1 MKIFNKIINTP
12 DKKKLFSNFVSL
24 AVLQAANYILPLV
37 TFPYLVRVL
46 GVEKFGLLAFA
57 TATVTYFQ
65 ILTDY
70 GFNLSAT
77 RDISIHREN
86 KEKVQE
92 IFSSVMVIKFG
103 LLILSFFLLTIL
115 ILSFDKFRKDWEV
128 FVLSFGMVVGQV
140 LFPVWFFQG
149 MEKMKYITI
158 LNIFAKLLFT
168 IAIFVFVKEQAD
180 YWKVPL
186 LNSLGFIMAGVL
198 ALWIVSRDY
207 KISFIFPSIKAVKHQ
222 LIEGWHIFIS
232 TVGINMYKQNSIF
245 VLGIF
250 TDDTVVGYFSI
261 AKKIMDLVNSLNG
274 VVSQSIYPYTMMK
287 MSSKYIYGFL
297 KKVGMIIALYTSI
310 IGLILLVFSD
320 AITKLLAGNVY
331 YQTLLSIKLLAFVP
345 LFIGINVP
353 AVHILLGNKKDALF
367 TRAVILGGLLDL
379 LLNFLIVPF
388 FSYIGSCTS
397 VILTEIAVTSILY
410 KYALEVIHYDYK
422 EKETI

>member
-1 MKIFNKIINTP
+1 MILKNFVNSP
-12 DKKKLFSNFVSL
+12 DKKRLFSNFVSL
-24 AVLQAANYILPLV
+24 AILQGANYILPLI

-77 RDISIHREN
+77 RDISINRDN
-86 KEKVQE
+86 NQKLQE
-92 IFSSVMVIKFG
+92 IFSSVMIIKLG
-103 LLILSFFLLTIL
+103 LLILSFLLLIIL
-115 ILSFDKFRKDWEV
+115 ILNFDKFRKDWEV

-168 IAIFVFVKEQAD
+168 IAIFIFVKEQSD
-180 YWKVPL
+180 YLKVPF
-186 LNSLGFIMAGVL
+186 LNSLGFILAGIL
-198 ALWIVSRDY
+198 ALCIVFRDF
-207 KISFIFPSIKAVKHQ
+207 KIGFSIPNKSFIKHQ

-250 TDDTVVGYFSI
+250 ADDTVVGYFSI
-261 AKKIMDLVNSLNG
+261 AKKIMDVVNSLNG
-274 VVSQSIYPYTMMK
+274 VVSQSIYPYTMMN

-379 LLNFLIVPF
+379 LLNFLLVPF
-388 FSYIGSCTS
+388 FSYIGSCIS
-397 VILTEIAVTSILY
+397 IILTEIAVTSILY

-422 EKETI
+422 EKEAI